1 MNASKIF
8 RFLITLLLLGAALW
22 IGRDAW
28 DHYMESAWTRDG
40 RVKADVVTISADV
53 SGTVTE
59 VLVRD
64 NQLVQKGDTL
74 FTLDKARYESA
85 LAQAEAVLAAQKVEQ
100 GRRTKEAGRRAGL
113 DDSIVS
119 AESRESAEFAVGT
132 ASAQYKAAQAAVTL
146 AQVNLERT
154 VVRAPVSGYVTNLN
168 VYAGDFAAVGAAKL
182 AVIDRDSYYVV
193 GYFEE
198 TKLPLLKLNAP
209 VEMHLMSGEAL
220 MRGHIESIAHGI
232 TDRDASTG
240 RELLADVN
248 PTFNWVRLAQ
258 RVPVRIHIDQL
269 PKDQELVAGITC
281 TVAIVNGPAATPP
294 QKAQPNAAPS
304 ASAPASA
311 APSAPAS
318 APIAAS
324 AAASKTASAPA
335 AAPTSKPAPALAAR
349 HP

>member
-281 TVAIVNGPAATPP
+281 TVAIVNGPAAKPAQKPP
-294 QKAQPNAAPS
+294 QAATASAASTSAAASLPAS
-304 ASAPASA
+304 ASAASKGAASA
-311 APSAPAS
+311 APQ
-318 APIAAS
+318 
-324 AAASKTASAPA
+324 TASASK
-335 AAPTSKPAPALAAR
+335 PTSAAH